1 MQNPQKGVA
10 GWEAH
15 HKVAE
20 AASQPGQT
28 GRIEAVRRHPAA
40 SPRIG
45 TFPLYTALMIE
56 PIWLSGKHL

>member
-20 AASQPGQT
+20 AASQPWGT
-28 GRIEAVRRHPAA
+28 GRIEAVGRLEGGIA
-40 SPRIG
+40 SKG
-45 TFPLYTALMIE
+45 TFLR
-56 PIWLSGKHL
+56 

>member
-20 AASQPGQT
+20 AASQPAAA
-28 GRIEAVRRHPAA
+28 GRIEAVRPLLAGWPANWNFQA
-40 SPRIG
+40 GCR
-45 TFPLYTALMIE
+45 FVEQNQVA
-56 PIWLSGKHL
+56 